1 MILKMVLIKAICVEL
16 LESWGPDGFSS
27 HVDQVQS
34 FYKEQRNHM
43 LAAADRHLTGLA
55 EWNEPQAGM
64 FVWFKLNGI
73 SDTQSLIEQ
82 KARDANVLLVPG
94 VCFSTTGNGYKFL
107 SYISKKDFM

>member
-1 MILKMVLIKAICVEL
+1 
-16 LESWGPDGFSS
+16 
-27 HVDQVQS
+27 
-34 FYKEQRNHM
+34 M

-94 VCFSTTGNGYKFL
+94 VCFSTTGTGYIFF
-107 SYISKKDFM
+107 SYISKKDLHCKMTIVSYFLTIFFKFIV